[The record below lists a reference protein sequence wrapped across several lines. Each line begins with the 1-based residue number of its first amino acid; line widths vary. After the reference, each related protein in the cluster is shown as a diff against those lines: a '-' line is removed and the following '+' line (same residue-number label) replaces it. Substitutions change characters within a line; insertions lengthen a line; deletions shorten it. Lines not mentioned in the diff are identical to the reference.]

1 MYSLD
6 TLSAA
11 RDLEAVG
18 FNPQQ
23 AEAIV
28 AAISRA
34 DEQLATKND
43 IAPLATK
50 GDFEEIRL
58 QITQLVTKEEFE
70 SKIAQLVTKEE
81 LRAQIAQLV
90 TKDEFRAQ
98 ITQLVTKEEFESKI
112 AQLVT
117 KEELRAQVALLE
129 SKIAAG
135 NARTD
140 SFRSEFRW
148 VFGFLALFILAMAA
162 RMFEII

>member
-43 IAPLATK
+43 LAQLATK
-50 GDFEEIRL
+50 SDL
-58 QITQLVTKEEFE
+58 
-70 SKIAQLVTKEE
+70 AQLATKAE
-81 LRAQIAQLV
+81 LENFATKADLANFATKAEARDLRAEVRDLRADVAVLGAQIASL
-90 TKDEFRAQ
+90 K
-98 ITQLVTKEEFESKI
+98 
-112 AQLVT
+112 
-117 KEELRAQVALLE
+117 
-129 SKIAAG
+129 
-135 NARTD
+135 
-140 SFRSEFRW
+140 SEFRW
-148 VFGFLALFILAMAA
+148 TLRFLALFILAMAA
-162 RMFEII
+162 RMFDII

>member
-43 IAPLATK
+43 VAQLATK
-50 GDFEEIRL
+50 GDFEEVRL
-58 QITQLVTKEEFE
+58 QI
-70 SKIAQLVTKEE
+70 AQLATKDELGE
-81 LRAQIAQLV
+81 LRAQIALLATKEEIAQLA
-90 TKDEFRAQ
+90 TKDE
-98 ITQLVTKEEFESKI
+98 
-112 AQLVT
+112 
-117 KEELRAQVALLE
+117 LE
-129 SKIAAG
+129 SKIAHLATK
-135 NARTD
+135 AELEEVKRHVAVIDAKVD
-140 SFRSEFRW
+140 SLPSEFRW
-148 VFGFLALFILAMAA
+148 VFGFLAPFILAMAA
-162 RMFEII
+162 RMFGII

>member
-43 IAPLATK
+43 IAPQFAH
-50 GDFEEIRL
+50 
-58 QITQLVTKEEFE
+58 LVTKAE
-70 SKIAQLVTKEE
+70 IAE
-81 LRAQIAQLV
+81 LKGR
-90 TKDEFRAQ
+90 
-98 ITQLVTKEEFESKI
+98 
-112 AQLVT
+112 
-117 KEELRAQVALLE
+117 
-129 SKIAAG
+129 IAAI
-135 NARTD
+135 D
-140 SFRSEFRW
+140 SKVAAIDSKVAVLDSKVEAVDSKVASLRSEFRW
-148 VFGFLALFILAMAA
+148 VFGFLAPFILAMAA
-162 RMFEII
+162 RMFGII

>member
-43 IAPLATK
+43 VAQLATK
-50 GDFEEIRL
+50 GDFEEVRL
-58 QITQLVTKEEFE
+58 QIAQLATKDELGELRAQIALLATKEEIAQLATKDELE
-70 SKIAQLVTKEE
+70 SKIAQL
-81 LRAQIAQLV
+81 A
-90 TKDEFRAQ
+90 TKDE
-98 ITQLVTKEEFESKI
+98 
-112 AQLVT
+112 
-117 KEELRAQVALLE
+117 LE
-129 SKIAAG
+129 SKIAHLATK
-135 NARTD
+135 AELEEVKRHVAVIDAKVD
-140 SFRSEFRW
+140 SLRSEFRW
-148 VFGFLALFILAMAA
+148 VFGFLAPFILAMAA
-162 RMFEII
+162 RMFGII